1 MLSPRFG
8 SVCGLFDRPF
18 RRGDRGEFQL
28 LNIFCMLSKT
38 CVISAAVLERCL
50 QHGEGADLGID
61 HLAWLVQYRTVVAR
75 RP

>member
-1 MLSPRFG
+1 MLSLRFG
-8 SVCGLFDRPF
+8 SVCGLSDRPF

-28 LNIFCMLSKT
+28 LNIFWVLLGS
-38 CVISAAVLERCL
+38 VIFAAVLERCL

-61 HLAWLVQYRTVVAR
+61 HLAVLVQYRTVVAR